1 MPLWFF
7 PALMALFAILS
18 LASGIWLLL
27 HLPDLARVFRGDR
40 DGEIVPG
47 PAKRR
52 ASRTA
57 VWWALILFNGG
68 WIACLMIWILV
79 IGGDANQAIVSGN
92 N

>member
-7 PALMALFAILS
+7 PALMALFALLS

-40 DGEIVPG
+40 DGDLVPG
-47 PAKRR
+47 PTKRR
-52 ASRTA
+52 ASPSA
-57 VWWALILFNGG
+57 IWLALALFNAS
-68 WIACLMIWILV
+68 WIACVLIWILV
-79 IGGDANQAIVSGN
+79 IGGDANQAISSVN